1 MLGRTQYQPR
11 EFHFSRDI
19 ATLIQRRAVIFFLT
33 IIAPVRLSTDR
44 AQTTMNTP
52 FDIPFYAADL
62 PHPLPTSAE
71 IENAPDIFLDYG
83 ERRVVAVGQLFV
95 VKFGLGVNLIEGE
108 NMLFVQGS
116 TDVPV
121 PRVYALYSDPNTRR
135 NYIVMER
142 IIGRTLL
149 SAWPQFTTPEK
160 QLIVGELRRYFDELR
175 HLPPPKYFGSFG
187 NRPLQMGY
195 FGPRNQIRW

>member
-1 MLGRTQYQPR
+1 M
-11 EFHFSRDI
+11 
-19 ATLIQRRAVIFFLT
+19 FFLT

-52 FDIPFYAADL
+52 IDLPFYVADL
-62 PHPLPTSAE
+62 PHTLPTSAE

-83 ERRVVAVGQLFV
+83 ERRVVAVGQHFV

-108 NMLFVQGS
+108 NMLFVQGN

-121 PRVYALYSDPNTRR
+121 PRVYALYSDPKTRR

-142 IIGRTLL
+142 TMGRTLL
-149 SAWPQFTTPEK
+149 SAWPQFKTPEK
-160 QLIVGELRRYFDELR
+160 QLIVGELR

-187 NRPLQMGY
+187 KRPLQMGY